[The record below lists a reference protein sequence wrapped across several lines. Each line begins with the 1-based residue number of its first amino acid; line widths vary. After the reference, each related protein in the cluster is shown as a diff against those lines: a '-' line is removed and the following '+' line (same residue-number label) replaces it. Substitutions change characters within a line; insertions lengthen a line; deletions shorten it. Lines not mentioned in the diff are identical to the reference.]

1 VRSSLARLLAVS
13 TLAVVGTSCSRTLD
27 TTGLQTTL
35 TQQLEAQLGAKHLS
49 VSCPSG
55 LKVHAGGTFQ
65 CTVSVPSSATL
76 TVDVTQTDDKGNV
89 TYKIVGLSVP
99 SGSPTPSK

>member
-1 VRSSLARLLAVS
+1 MRSSLACLLAVS

-35 TQQLEAQLGAKHLS
+35 TQQLEAQLGAKNLR

-55 LKVHAGGTFQ
+55 LKVHAGGTFE

-76 TVDVTQTDDKGNV
+76 TIVVTQTDDKGNV
-89 TYKIVGLSVP
+89 TYKIVDLSVP
-99 SGSPTPSK
+99 SASPTPSN